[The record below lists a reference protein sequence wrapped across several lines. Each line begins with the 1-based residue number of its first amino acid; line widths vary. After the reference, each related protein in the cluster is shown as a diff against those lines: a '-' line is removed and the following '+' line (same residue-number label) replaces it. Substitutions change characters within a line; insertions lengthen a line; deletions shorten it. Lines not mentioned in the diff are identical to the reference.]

1 MKDFSRIWFEA
12 VNGILSNGVHVAP
25 RGKVTKE
32 IPQRTAK
39 DFSRIWLEA
48 INDILTNGDLVAPRG
63 KRTKEILQRT
73 IEVNMRKPVLRVPER
88 SLSYKF
94 MAAEAY
100 WILSGDDRVETI
112 APYNSRIK
120 EFSDDGER
128 FFGAY
133 GPKIKAQLPYVVEK
147 LLADSDSR
155 QAGLT
160 IWRECPPQTKDVPC
174 TVAIFFNIR
183 GGKLNAHV
191 FMRSSD
197 VWLGVPYDVFNF
209 SMLSHLVCGL
219 LNERRLAA
227 DAVSPGRLFLTAAS
241 SHLYETN
248 WDDARSCL
256 AAEVLDQPETP
267 DLLWNDPRHLM
278 DNLRA
283 LRDSRPGDV
292 LRWWEV

>member
-1 MKDFSRIWFEA
+1 M
-12 VNGILSNGVHVAP
+12 
-25 RGKVTKE
+25 TM
-32 IPQRTAK
+32 
-39 DFSRIWLEA
+39 DFSRIWLDA
-48 INDILTNGDLVAPRG
+48 INDILANGDPVSPRG
-63 KRTKEILQRT
+63 KMTREIPQRT
-73 IEVNMRKPVLRVPER
+73 MVVDMRRPVLRVPDR

-120 EFSDDGER
+120 NFSDDGER

-133 GPKIKAQLPYVVEK
+133 GPKIKAQLPYIIEK
-147 LLADSDSR
+147 LMVDEDSR

-160 IWRECPPQTKDVPC
+160 IWRECPPDTKDVPC
-174 TVAIFFNIR
+174 TVAIFFSIR
-183 GGKLNAHV
+183 NGKLNAHV

-219 LNERRLAA
+219 LNEVRRRDSL
-227 DAVSPGRLFLTAAS
+227 VVPGQLFLTAAS

-248 WDDARSCL
+248 WADAKLCL
-256 AAEVLDQPETP
+256 ASEVLEQPQTP
-267 DLLWNDPRHLM
+267 DVMYVVPSACM
-278 DNLRA
+278 DWLKGLRETKV
-283 LRDSRPGDV
+283 GDE
-292 LRWWEV
+292 LRWWEN

>member
-1 MKDFSRIWFEA
+1 MDFSRVWLNAINDILA
-12 VNGILSNGVHVAP
+12 NGDLVSP
-25 RGKVTKE
+25 RGKLTKE
-32 IPQRTAK
+32 IPQRT
-39 DFSRIWLEA
+39 
-48 INDILTNGDLVAPRG
+48 
-63 KRTKEILQRT
+63 
-73 IEVNMRKPVLRVPER
+73 IEVDMRKPVLRVPDR

-94 MAAEAY
+94 MVAEAF

-112 APYNSRIK
+112 TPYNSRIAD
-120 EFSDDGER
+120 FSDDGER

-133 GPKIKAQLPYVVEK
+133 GPKIVAQLPYIIEK
-147 LLADSDSR
+147 LQVDEDSR

-174 TVAIFFNIR
+174 TVAVFFNIR

-219 LNERRLAA
+219 LNEHRLTA

-248 WDDARSCL
+248 WDDAKMCL
-256 AAEVLDQPETP
+256 GSTVLDQIETP
-267 DLLWNDPRHLM
+267 KLLWNDPQFLM
-278 DNLRA
+278 AELKD
-283 LRDSRPGDV
+283 LRDSRPGDPR
-292 LRWWEV
+292 RWWEV

>member
-1 MKDFSRIWFEA
+1 MDFSRVWLNAINDILA
-12 VNGILSNGVHVAP
+12 NGDLVSP
-25 RGKVTKE
+25 RGKLTKE
-32 IPQRTAK
+32 IPQRT
-39 DFSRIWLEA
+39 
-48 INDILTNGDLVAPRG
+48 
-63 KRTKEILQRT
+63 
-73 IEVNMRKPVLRVPER
+73 IEVDMRKPVLRVPDR

-94 MAAEAY
+94 MVAEAF

-112 APYNSRIK
+112 APYNSRIAA
-120 EFSDDGER
+120 FSDDGER

-133 GPKIKAQLPYVVEK
+133 GPKIVAQLPYIIEK
-147 LLADSDSR
+147 LQADEDSR

-160 IWRECPPQTKDVPC
+160 IWRECPPNTKDVPC
-174 TVAIFFNIR
+174 TVAVFFNIR

-219 LNERRLAA
+219 LNEHRLVA

-248 WDDARSCL
+248 WDDAKMCL
-256 AAEVLDQPETP
+256 GGTVLDQIETP
-267 DLLWNDPRHLM
+267 KLLWNDPQFLM
-278 DNLRA
+278 SELKD
-283 LRDSRPGDV
+283 LRDSRPGDER
-292 LRWWEV
+292 RWWEV

>member
-1 MKDFSRIWFEA
+1 MQDFSR
-12 VNGILSNGVHVAP
+12 
-25 RGKVTKE
+25 T
-32 IPQRTAK
+32 
-39 DFSRIWLEA
+39 WLEA
-48 INDILTNGDLVAPRG
+48 INDILTNGDPVAPRG
-63 KRTKEILQRT
+63 KMTREIPQRT
-73 IEVNMRKPVLRVPER
+73 IVVNMRKPVLRIPDR

-94 MAAEAY
+94 MAAEAF
-100 WILSGDDRVETI
+100 WILTGDDKVETI

-120 EFSDDGER
+120 DFSDDGER

-133 GPKIKAQLPYVVEK
+133 GPKIVAQLPYIIEK
-147 LLADSDSR
+147 LQADEDSR

-219 LNERRLAA
+219 LNEHRLTA
-227 DAVSPGRLFLTAAS
+227 DAVAPGKLFLTAAS

-248 WDDARSCL
+248 WDDAKLCL
-256 AAEVLDQPETP
+256 ASQVLDQIETP
-267 DLLWNDPRHLM
+267 KLLWNDPTYLM
-278 DNLRA
+278 QELKTI
-283 LRDSRPGDV
+283 RDSRPGDV
-292 LRWWEV
+292 CRWWEV

>member
-1 MKDFSRIWFEA
+1 MKDFSRTWLDALNDILI
-12 VNGILSNGVHVAP
+12 NGQPVAP
-25 RGKVTKE
+25 RGKMTHE
-32 IPQRTAK
+32 IP
-39 DFSRIWLEA
+39 
-48 INDILTNGDLVAPRG
+48 
-63 KRTKEILQRT
+63 QRT

-94 MAAEAY
+94 MVAEAF

-133 GPKIKAQLPYVVEK
+133 GPKIVAQVPYIVEK
-147 LLADSDSR
+147 LLEDGDSR

-160 IWRECPPQTKDVPC
+160 IWRECPPKTKDVPC
-174 TVAIFFNIR
+174 TVAVFFGIR
-183 GGKLNAHV
+183 GGQLNCHV

-197 VWLGVPYDVFNF
+197 AWLGVPYDVFNF
-209 SMLSHLVCGL
+209 SMLAHLVCGL
-219 LNERRLAA
+219 LNEHFEPNHY
-227 DAVSPGRLFLTAAS
+227 VSPGMLYLTAAS

-248 WDDARSCL
+248 WDDAKLCL
-256 AAEVLDQPETP
+256 AAEVLDQPDTP
-267 DLLWNDPRHLM
+267 KLLWNDPHYLM
-278 DNLRA
+278 DTLKT